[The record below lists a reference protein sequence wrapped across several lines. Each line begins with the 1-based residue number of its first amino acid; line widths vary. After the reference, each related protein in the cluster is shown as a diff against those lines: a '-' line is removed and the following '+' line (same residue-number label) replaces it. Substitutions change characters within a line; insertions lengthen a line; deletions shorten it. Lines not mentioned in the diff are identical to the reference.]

1 MPSSWYFY
9 LLLLREYLVTLPWGL
24 RHLLFLVIAVLL
36 LPLRSSAESLN
47 LGSIGIDP
55 VTETKKFSPLAS
67 YLARQL
73 QTDGI
78 DEGKVVVA
86 ASIPAMSSLMQTR
99 QIDLYIDSFFPSL
112 AVSRLTDSK
121 LLLRRWKMGKSEY
134 QSVIFTRKDSGI
146 ARLEDLK
153 GKVIAFEEPFSSTGY
168 FFPKIPL
175 LENDLRLALK
185 KQGNDPVK
193 PDEVGYVFSH
203 GDSNTIY
210 MVLNGV
216 VAAGTTD
223 DQKYFTLAKSLGS
236 FKIIH
241 KTVPFP
247 RQLVSYRADLPA
259 NLVTRIRDILLNMHR
274 SEAGKQILQAFE
286 STTKFEAIPG
296 RDFDLV
302 AAFRKQVDAELKLQR

>member
-1 MPSSWYFY
+1 M
-9 LLLLREYLVTLPWGL
+9 
-24 RHLLFLVIAVLL
+24 
-36 LPLRSSAESLN
+36 
-47 LGSIGIDP
+47 
-55 VTETKKFSPLAS
+55 
-67 YLARQL
+67 
-73 QTDGI
+73 
-78 DEGKVVVA
+78 
-86 ASIPAMSSLMQTR
+86 
-99 QIDLYIDSFFPSL
+99 DSFFPSL
-112 AVSRLTDSK
+112 AVSRLSDSK

-175 LENDLRLALK
+175 LEKDLRLALK

-241 KTVPFP
+241 KTVSFP

-274 SEAGKQILQAFE
+274 SESGKQILQAFE

-302 AAFRKQVDAELKLQR
+302 AAFSKQIDAELKLQH